1 MLKRIITGIV
11 AILLFIPICISSHF
25 DGWNIIFPI
34 AIGILSAVGVFE
46 MSKCLGFHKNLFL
59 TIPMYFVA
67 LSLPL
72 LRYITVS
79 NIAFAGL
86 SLIIIFGILIYY
98 LFYAMLSNG
107 KQDKTEVISDEK
119 FTYKL
124 KISDALTL
132 FTLNIY
138 VIGCFSAMYMVRTG
152 RDGKYIYLLAF
163 LGAWLCDTFA
173 YFVGVFFGKH
183 KLIPKIS
190 PKKTI
195 EGSIGGIIFTIGG
208 FALYGLIVNSFFGAD
223 LNYIKLCIFGLILA
237 IVSQIGDLIASL
249 IKRQYSIKDYGFI
262 FPGHGGVLDRFDSV
276 MLTAPVLFILN
287 SLLIF

>member
-11 AILLFIPICISSHF
+11 AVLLFIPICISSHF
-25 DGWNIIFPI
+25 TGWNVIFPI

-59 TIPMYFVA
+59 TIPMYFIA
-67 LSLPL
+67 LSLPI
-72 LRYITVS
+72 LRYIAVS
-79 NIAFAGL
+79 NLAFAAIAL
-86 SLIIIFGILIYY
+86 VVIFGMLIYY
-98 LFYAMLSNG
+98 LTYAMLANG
-107 KQDKTEVISDEK
+107 KQTKNEEITDKISHN
-119 FTYKL
+119 L
-124 KISDALTL
+124 KISDVLTL

-138 VIGCFSAMYMVRTG
+138 VIGCFCAMYMVRTG

-173 YFVGVFFGKH
+173 YFVGVFLGKH

-208 FALYGLIVNSFFGAD
+208 FALYGFIVNTFFGAS
-223 LNYIKLCIFGLILA
+223 LNYLRLCIFGLILA

-287 SLLIF
+287 ILIIF